1 MKRALVALAAA
12 ALVAVPVSNANFNAR
27 SSNSLG
33 VQMRSTSELLHLLS
47 DAADTSPLTGYADK
61 RQSSP
66 AVRAATG
73 SDDAIDVSLG
83 GFKNTNVTPLPQV
96 LTLQAPT
103 PLPSGITSITVTGAL
118 VADASGKQPLVSYSF
133 TPVGGGAA
141 TSSVTLTAGQKVWL
155 NISAS
160 MKGAPFP
167 GNNLLYT
174 PYVRLT
180 VNYTG
185 YTGTFFSYLV
195 PMHIW
200 DGNGAGP

>member
-1 MKRALVALAAA
+1 MKRLLVVLAALA
-12 ALVAVPVSNANFNAR
+12 LIAVPVSNANFNAR
-27 SSNSLG
+27 TSNTLSVEL
-33 VQMRSTSELLHLLS
+33 RSTSEFLKLLS

-73 SDDAIDVSLG
+73 ADDTLTVSLG
-83 GFKNTNVTPLPQV
+83 GFKNTNVTPVPQV
-96 LTLQAPT
+96 FTLQAPS
-103 PLPSGITSITVTGAL
+103 PLPSGITSITVSGAL
-118 VADASGKQPLVSYSF
+118 IADASGKQPLTGFNF

-141 TSSVTLTAGQKVWL
+141 TSTVTLTAGQKVWL
-155 NISAS
+155 NVSAS
-160 MKGAPFP
+160 MKGSAFP

-180 VNYTG
+180 VNYAG
-185 YTGTFFSYLV
+185 YTGTFFSYRV
-195 PMHIW
+195 PMSIW

>member
-1 MKRALVALAAA
+1 MKRALAVLAAVA
-12 ALVAVPVSNANFNAR
+12 FVAVPVSNANFNAQ
-27 SSNSLG
+27 SANSLS
-33 VQMRSTSELLHLLS
+33 VQLRSTNEFLKLLS

-66 AVRAATG
+66 AVKAATG
-73 SDDAIDVSLG
+73 ADDALVVSLG
-83 GFKNTNVTPLPQV
+83 GFKNTNVTPVPQV
-96 LTLQAPT
+96 LTLEAAS
-103 PLPSGITSITVTGAL
+103 PLPGGITSITVSGAL
-118 VADASGKQPLVSYSF
+118 VADAGGKQPLTAFSF
-133 TPVGGGAA
+133 TPVGGGAT
-141 TSSVTLTAGQKVWL
+141 TSTVTLTAGQKAWL
-155 NISAS
+155 NVSAS

-185 YTGTFFSYLV
+185 YTGTFFSYRV
-195 PMHIW
+195 PMRIW

>member
-1 MKRALVALAAA
+1 MKRVLAALAALA
-12 ALVAVPVSNANFNAR
+12 FVAVPVSNANFNAR
-27 SSNSLG
+27 STNTLS
-33 VQMRSTSELLHLLS
+33 VQLRSTSEFLKLLS

-73 SDDAIDVSLG
+73 ADDALVVALG
-83 GFKNTNVTPLPQV
+83 GFKNTNVTPVPQV
-96 LTLQAPT
+96 LTLQAPS
-103 PLPSGITSITVTGAL
+103 PLPSGITSITVSGAL
-118 VADASGKQPLVSYSF
+118 IADAGGKQPLTGFSF

-141 TSSVTLTAGQKVWL
+141 TSTVTLTAGQKVWL
-155 NISAS
+155 NVSAS
-160 MKGAPFP
+160 MKGSAFP

-185 YTGTFFSYLV
+185 YTGTFFSYRIPV
-195 PMHIW
+195 SIW
-200 DGNGAGP
+200 DGNGSGP